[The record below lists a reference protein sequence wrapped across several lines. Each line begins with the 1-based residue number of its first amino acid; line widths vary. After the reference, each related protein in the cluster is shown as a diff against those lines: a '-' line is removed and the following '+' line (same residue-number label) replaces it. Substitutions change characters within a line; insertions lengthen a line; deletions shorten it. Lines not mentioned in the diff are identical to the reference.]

1 MGKEFAIEPKGIE
14 DGELV
19 LAGPSLPGLRHQL
32 LVPRTLRR
40 TVDYGRELPTVSLT
54 LTFEGERFEI
64 TELLARSRN
73 QTFISTQFLTHLSL
87 PKVIAE
93 LTRNAIP
100 KSETWAELGNGIGL
114 EDDEFITQLYWFSH
128 VTWGTPR
135 ADVMT
140 YTGWSR
146 ANTNWH
152 LRRLSKKYPLPL
164 QESRVRHHEK
174 KAGSEPD
181 QTPSGFF
188 SSQNERP

>member
-1 MGKEFAIEPKGIE
+1 MGKEFAIAPEGIE

-19 LAGPSLPGLRHQL
+19 LAGPSLPRLRHQL

-54 LTFEGERFEI
+54 LTFDGERFEI
-64 TELLARSRN
+64 TELLARSGG

-135 ADVMT
+135 ADIMT

-146 ANTNWH
+146 ANANWH
-152 LRRLSKKYPLPL
+152 LRRIARAYPLPKSGPRPTL
-164 QESRVRHHEK
+164 DDKSK
-174 KAGSEPD
+174 KDPRAE
-181 QTPSGFF
+181 
-188 SSQNERP
+188 N